1 MKRKHRRANSWNTL
15 KPSLIIVSAMLS
27 IARTLVYADARRASS
42 VVSSASPQSTSSSHH
57 RRALDARPFGMMHH
71 SSNKFYH
78 SIHRGRGLYNPP
90 AKQVSITTS
99 LMMQLRGGG
108 TARNSTTQQT
118 KQPWRRAYLAVGSNM
133 GNQYQNIAT
142 ALSLLQA
149 DGAVRLIR
157 TSHLRMTAP
166 MYITDQPAFLNG
178 AVEIETLL
186 TPLELL
192 RSIKKV
198 ESGVGRDLS
207 GNTQRFGPRPVDL
220 DILLFDGYD
229 IENEDGSAAD
239 TLDDN
244 NVNPSS
250 LVMQT
255 DALEIPHPRMAE
267 REFVLSPMCD
277 LERGTEIIHPV
288 LNKTMTKL
296 LTLLV
301 RGTNKNTTKD
311 EPEQAMRVLPLPRGR
326 MLIFNETIVMGI
338 LNVTPDSFSDGG
350 KYSDSAE
357 AAAIQALQMEKD
369 GARIIDVGGESTRPG
384 AEEVGVE
391 EELRRVLPVIT
402 RIREGE

>member
-1 MKRKHRRANSWNTL
+1 
-15 KPSLIIVSAMLS
+15 
-27 IARTLVYADARRASS
+27 
-42 VVSSASPQSTSSSHH
+42 
-57 RRALDARPFGMMHH
+57 
-71 SSNKFYH
+71 
-78 SIHRGRGLYNPP
+78 
-90 AKQVSITTS
+90 
-99 LMMQLRGGG
+99 
-108 TARNSTTQQT
+108 
-118 KQPWRRAYLAVGSNM
+118 
-133 GNQYQNIAT
+133 
-142 ALSLLQA
+142 
-149 DGAVRLIR
+149 
-157 TSHLRMTAP
+157 
-166 MYITDQPAFLNG
+166 
-178 AVEIETLL
+178 
-186 TPLELL
+186 
-192 RSIKKV
+192 
-198 ESGVGRDLS
+198 
-207 GNTQRFGPRPVDL
+207 VDL

-229 IENEDGSAAD
+229 IENEDGSGAD